1 MSLISS
7 FENLSRFSPNAGLK
21 IKSETLIVLNAFVA
35 YCRRSQVILLFPKYK
50 SNLNSIYIKCTV
62 DVLTA
67 IKHNSHAEQDIL
79 MVDIDYF
86 PKRTV
91 TANCLVT
98 NILQSVF
105 FWVQQKKETHTG
117 LQRTWARVIF
127 ILWWFNVIIGLKLN
141 YFAQKTSPRH
151 LKQKKPPPLCYSL
164 CHMILPKTGFNLF
177 IHFFCSSAQVLDFFF
192 ELHHS
197 VLTAFRV
204 KYWHIYP

>member
-21 IKSETLIVLNAFVA
+21 IKSETLNVLLLGLNAFVA

-86 PKRTV
+86 PKLWKSTV

-105 FWVQQKKETHTG
+105 FRVQQKKETHTS
-117 LQRTWARVIF
+117 LQRTWARVIS
-127 ILWWFNVIIGLKLN
+127 ILWWFNVIIGLKRN

-151 LKQKKPPPLCYSL
+151 LKQKKTTFMLLFMPYDITKNWIQSFYPLLLFLS
-164 CHMILPKTGFNLF
+164 TGFRF
-177 IHFFCSSAQVLDFFF
+177 IFW
-192 ELHHS
+192 
-197 VLTAFRV
+197 TASFSFNSF
-204 KYWHIYP
+204 